1 MSNSSNLGTLSGLR
15 PVFKTGMA
23 FVIPL
28 ERVRASVSRKI
39 THTFKPNADYV
50 NNFNVRATYLPLDKN
65 AGLGCAAGL
74 PGSINFDSR
83 PEGRGKVYV
92 RREAKVSFYLLRY
105 AFKGVNRPE
114 CVLVM
119 LAELDFAT
127 NGSQDYDFI
136 TPHDIICLK
145 NTLLAAN
152 GAGYT
157 TIREIVSDI
166 MPAGF
171 QRKSEIK
178 VKGTVINVRA
188 AITDSR
194 KPRRDTLAKDLY
206 SSFYLSG
213 DRPVTISSFLKT
225 NMSGYMRPHDTTCS
239 DMERWVYGLLHNND
253 NFMMADDSVI
263 ADNVRT
269 SYYSNNFVE
278 RYWASPSTVLTVK
291 VASPFLE
298 TEENGCRH
306 DDFCDF
312 DSLTETCLLI
322 TLGRKINKLLSR
334 HDSMKYQEVEKRK
347 AEIASCFSYTVM
359 NLIEL
364 DRKLQFFIRRSNLH
378 ERYESVLRIV
388 TPRRNVIEKYRS
400 EFIALLSI
408 AIAFLTLIITLL
420 KQ

>member
-1 MSNSSNLGTLSGLR
+1 MSNSSNLGTSSGLR

-28 ERVRASVSRKI
+28 EKVRASVSRKI
-39 THTFKPNADYV
+39 TCTFEPNADFV

-65 AGLGCAAGL
+65 AGLGCVAGL
-74 PGSINFDSR
+74 PGSIYFDSR
-83 PEGRGKVYV
+83 PTGREKVCTK
-92 RREAKVSFYLLRY
+92 REAKVSFYLLRY
-105 AFKGVNRPE
+105 AFKGVNSPE

-127 NGSQDYDFI
+127 KSLTNYDFI

-145 NTLLAAN
+145 KSLLAAN

-157 TIREIVSDI
+157 IIREIVSDI

-188 AITDSR
+188 AITDNR

-206 SSFYLSG
+206 NSFYLSG

-225 NMSGYMRPHDTTCS
+225 NIPGYMRPHDTACS

-269 SYYSNNFVE
+269 YYSNNFVE

-298 TEENGCRH
+298 TEENGRKH

-312 DSLTETCLLI
+312 DSLIETCLLI

-334 HDSMKYQEVEKRK
+334 HDSMKYHEVEKRK
-347 AEIASCFSYTVM
+347 AEIASSFSYTVM

-388 TPRRNVIEKYRS
+388 TPRRNVIDKYRS
-400 EFIALLSI
+400 EVIALLSI
-408 AIAFLTLIITLL
+408 AIAFLTLIITIL
-420 KQ
+420 KK